1 MQFAKAK
8 NHQNIADKLWLV
20 REKYVSLLT
29 DLNRLSINDITNER
43 DTLMH
48 ETHEIYISA
57 SKTDSK
63 VDCKINPNAVRT
75 KKISFL

>member
-1 MQFAKAK
+1 M
-8 NHQNIADKLWLV
+8 
-20 REKYVSLLT
+20 
-29 DLNRLSINDITNER
+29 SINDITNER

-63 VDCKINPNAVRT
+63 SYKLAQKSIKI
-75 KKISFL
+75 